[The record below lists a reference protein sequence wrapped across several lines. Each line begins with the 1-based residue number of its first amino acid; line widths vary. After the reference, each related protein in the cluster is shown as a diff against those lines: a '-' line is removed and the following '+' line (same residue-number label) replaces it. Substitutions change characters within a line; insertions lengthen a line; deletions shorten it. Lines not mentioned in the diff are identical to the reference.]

1 VSFTVNGFLAGLVAI
16 TCPCYWVSPTGSIF
30 IGLIAGVVVVVAVD
44 VLEWLR
50 IDDPIGAVPVHGIC
64 GIWGTLSL
72 GLFASG
78 QYGVTGPLAADN
90 SAPLTGL
97 LYGGGM
103 QVLIAQA
110 IGSFIVT
117 SATFV
122 VAMSLM
128 YAVKAMGYLRVTEA
142 GELQGLDLH
151 EHGCP
156 AYPEY
161 ALHASAT
168 PHGAREFTD
177 SMAAATTSTAMAMMA
192 VPAPRTS
199 VK

>member
-1 VSFTVNGFLAGLVAI
+1 
-16 TCPCYWVSPTGSIF
+16 
-30 IGLIAGVVVVVAVD
+30 
-44 VLEWLR
+44 
-50 IDDPIGAVPVHGIC
+50 
-64 GIWGTLSL
+64 
-72 GLFASG
+72 LFASG
-78 QYGVTGPLAADN
+78 QFGATGPLAPDN

-97 LYGGGM
+97 FYGGGM

-110 IGSFIVT
+110 IGSFLITT
-117 SATFV
+117 STFA

-128 YAVKAMGYLRVTEA
+128 YAVKAMGYLRVTEE

-161 ALHASAT
+161 ALHSSAT
-168 PHGAREFTD
+168 PQGARQFND
-177 SMAAATTSTAMAMMA
+177 SMAAATSKAMAM
-192 VPAPRTS
+192 VS